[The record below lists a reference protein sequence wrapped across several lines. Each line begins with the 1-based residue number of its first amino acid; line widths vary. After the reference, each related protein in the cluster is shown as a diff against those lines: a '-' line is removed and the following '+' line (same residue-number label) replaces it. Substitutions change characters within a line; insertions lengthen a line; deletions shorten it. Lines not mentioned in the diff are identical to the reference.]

1 MIFIFSDQQRYIT
14 LKETPMSLNI
24 RSVVALLE
32 VFDMHKSVAFYCDM
46 LGFKVRGPK
55 MDPFYFATLE
65 LGDIQLMLNA
75 AYEDD
80 DGHLHRTLNESSPTP
95 TRLLCIS
102 GATTP
107 MKSTPTFAAR
117 DGIHRSLPR
126 RIMACGRSTPRT
138 RTDTGCAFSTPLT
151 CQRSQVT
158 ISRPR

>member
-65 LGDIQLMLNA
+65 LG
-75 AYEDD
+75 